1 MSSRTPPLL
10 QNLDLRTDPQAAAY
24 IKQETVQVQFA
35 AAAGELISREGPNR
49 YAPGD
54 ALVTGSTG
62 DRWSVSRA
70 RFDARYLPL
79 APVQAGQNGAYSNQP
94 IPVLARQIQHPFRM
108 ARSAGGD
115 LLHGNAGD
123 WVLQYA
129 PGDYGVV
136 EQERF
141 ALVYRRIDGAVS
153 Q

>member
-1 MSSRTPPLL
+1 
-10 QNLDLRTDPQAAAY
+10 
-24 IKQETVQVQFA
+24 
-35 AAAGELISREGPNR
+35 
-49 YAPGD
+49 
-54 ALVTGSTG
+54 
-62 DRWSVSRA
+62 
-70 RFDARYLPL
+70 
-79 APVQAGQNGAYSNQP
+79 
-94 IPVLARQIQHPFRM
+94 M

-141 ALVYRRIDGAVS
+141 ALVYRRIDNTAS